1 MPFTWP
7 ASSGQQAAPPNA
19 GGAAHPP
26 SHLRRKTDPA
36 LSLVPA
42 RLGYPTGMEPRI
54 QYATTRDGVSIAYW
68 AMGEGP
74 TVVVPPP
81 ASPWSHLQLEWQV
94 PEWRHW
100 YEHMLESVRVV
111 RYDGRGTGLSDRTA
125 LTTADDPGL
134 SLLDLEAVVDRAGAD
149 EFALFGCF
157 WAGPAAIAYAAQ
169 HPDRVSHLVL
179 WCSFA
184 RVQDAR
190 KNSTLADALERMIE
204 TDYENFTQ
212 ILAHNL
218 FGWEEGNAARGLA
231 RFFQQALSAEEARRY
246 WNLNDKLDLDAQLPK
261 LTMPALVMHRR
272 EFSGLGLDVAQR
284 LASRMPNA
292 RLQIF
297 EGKSLSPFTGDSADI
312 IAAVGEFIGVDMS
325 QPRATTHTHDD
336 EQVRPAATPI
346 GFRTIMFTDMAG
358 STEMTRRLGD
368 DRAQT
373 LVRRHNRIVGDAIE
387 AHGGQQIKHT
397 GDGIMASFPTATR
410 AVECA
415 IAIQR
420 AVLSHNAQRSDEE
433 FDVRIGVNAGEPVE
447 EGGDLFG
454 TAVQLASRVCARAD
468 PGEILTTDVVRQLV
482 AGRGFLFADRGDA
495 ELRGFEDPVRVY
507 EVRWRESA

>member
-1 MPFTWP
+1 MPP
-7 ASSGQQAAPPNA
+7 VS
-19 GGAAHPP
+19 
-26 SHLRRKTDPA
+26 LRITA
-36 LSLVPA
+36 V
-42 RLGYPTGMEPRI
+42 GYPIGMEPRI

-111 RYDGRGTGLSDRTA
+111 RYDSRGTGLSDRNS
-125 LTTADDPGL
+125 LVTADDPGL
-134 SLLDLEAVVDRAGAD
+134 SLLDLEAVAERAGAPK
-149 EFALFGCF
+149 FALFGCF
-157 WAGPAAIAYAAQ
+157 WAGPAAIAYAAE

-184 RVQDAR
+184 RVEDVR
-190 KNSTLADALERMIE
+190 KNSTLGDVLERMIE

-231 RFFQQALSAEEARRY
+231 RFFQQSLTAEEARHY
-246 WNLNDKLDLDAQLPK
+246 WNLNDALDLEPLLPQ
-261 LTMPALVMHRR
+261 LTMPALIMHRR

-297 EGKSLSPFTGDSADI
+297 EGRSLSPFSGDTADI
-312 IAAVGEFIGVDMS
+312 IGAVGEFIGIDMS
-325 QPRATTHTHDD
+325 HPRTPTHTHDD
-336 EQVRPAATPI
+336 ERVRPTAAPA

-368 DRAQT
+368 DRAQA
-373 LVRRHNRIVGDAIE
+373 LVRRHNRIVGEAVA

-420 AVLSHNAQRSDEE
+420 AVKDHNTTRPDEE

-454 TAVQLASRVCARAD
+454 TAVQLASRVCARAE

-507 EVRWRESA
+507 EVRWRASA